1 MSSFSQMR
9 LQRHAHRLG
18 YKCGVFYMDDQ
29 YTATIPKIVSASF
42 TPNPV
47 SMNTAT
53 VLSVEVIEETVI
65 LTPTWFQSNEIYS
78 GEA

>member
-1 MSSFSQMR
+1 
-9 LQRHAHRLG
+9 
-18 YKCGVFYMDDQ
+18 MDDQ

-42 TPNPV
+42 APNPV

>member
-1 MSSFSQMR
+1 M
-9 LQRHAHRLG
+9 A
-18 YKCGVFYMDDQ
+18 DQ
-29 YTATIPKIVSASF
+29 YTATIPKIVSAAF